1 MISEIRERSS
11 KSTMD
16 KQILRDKHNRRIGV
30 IETDSKGIQTIR
42 TPSNKKLGTYNP
54 KTDQTR
60 DTANHLI
67 GKGNLLIT
75 LLNKDL

>member
-1 MISEIRERSS
+1 
-11 KSTMD
+11 MD
-16 KQILRDKHNRRIGV
+16 KQVLRDSHNRQIRV

-42 TPSNKKLGTYNP
+42 TMSNKKLGTYNP

-67 GKGNLLIT
+67 GKGNLLVT
-75 LLNKDL
+75 LLDNR

>member
-1 MISEIRERSS
+1 
-11 KSTMD
+11 MD
-16 KQILRDKHNRRIGV
+16 KQVLRNNHNRQIGV

-42 TPSNKKLGTYNP
+42 TTSNKKLGTYNP

-75 LLNKDL
+75 LLDNK

>member
-1 MISEIRERSS
+1 
-11 KSTMD
+11 MD
-16 KQILRDKHNRRIGV
+16 KQVLRDSHNRQIGV

-42 TPSNKKLGTYNP
+42 TMSNKKLGTYNP

-67 GKGNLLIT
+67 GKGNLLVT
-75 LLNKDL
+75 LLDNR